1 MIGINCKALF
11 HSKGTSFWLS
21 YPRDEPS
28 GLFLTGSVY
37 FILFSAKWT
46 KQVHSNNKYL
56 AKEGD
61 GRQFKKSFFKWPV
74 TTAQGE
80 IFGLILKLRT
90 SDVHKMYSI
99 SDLPC
104 QLFYGMIW
112 EERRKRKKRRGGEN
126 EEELEGIGI
135 LLYRVIWTFFQ
146 NLKL

>member
-1 MIGINCKALF
+1 M
-11 HSKGTSFWLS
+11 
-21 YPRDEPS
+21 
-28 GLFLTGSVY
+28 
-37 FILFSAKWT
+37 
-46 KQVHSNNKYL
+46 

-80 IFGLILKLRT
+80 IFGLILKLQT

-112 EERRKRKKRRGGEN
+112 EEKRKRRKRKKRHGGEN
-126 EEELEGIGI
+126 EEELGGIGLFGPVARI
-135 LLYRVIWTFFQ
+135 SNSEEKAQPGRQ
-146 NLKL
+146 